1 MKVVKKWRDE
11 TDSDYLLTHKFKKF
25 NSSTLGKR
33 LYKIFDGK
41 LIGASA
47 LRSIF
52 LSDMYKDMPK
62 LQKMQ
67 ETAEKMGHTINTA
80 LTRYVKK

>member
-11 TDSDYLLTHKFKKF
+11 TKSDYLLTHKMNKF

-33 LYKIFDGK
+33 LYKIFDDK

-62 LQKMQ
+62 LQKM
-67 ETAEKMGHTINTA
+67 EEVAAKMGHSVNTA